1 MKILES
7 AENYLETILILQKR
21 NGTVRSI
28 DIASELEYT
37 KPSVSVAMKNL
48 RENGY
53 IEMDKMGHITLMETG
68 LAIAEAMYER
78 HTALST
84 FLSAIG
90 VSEHTAR
97 EDACRMEHIISE
109 ETFEAI
115 KKHTQYLI
123 AKQSE
128 NKYLRAKKQTAGKNP
143 FVLFCRFRLFNY
155 AQSTL
160 IRRSTASSFVAQHVV
175 TRIKCFPP
183 STGPQSSTN
192 TVRLISSSFSFV
204 TRKNC

>member
-53 IEMDKMGHITLMETG
+53 IEMDKMGHITLMDTG

-78 HTALST
+78 HTALSN
-84 FLSAIG
+84 FLLAIG
-90 VSEHTAR
+90 VSAQTAKD
-97 EDACRMEHIISE
+97 DACRMEHIISE

-115 KKHTQYLI
+115 KKHTKLLSAQNG
-123 AKQSE
+123 SG
-128 NKYLRAKKQTAGKNP
+128 GK
-143 FVLFCRFRLFNY
+143 
-155 AQSTL
+155 
-160 IRRSTASSFVAQHVV
+160 
-175 TRIKCFPP
+175 
-183 STGPQSSTN
+183 
-192 TVRLISSSFSFV
+192 
-204 TRKNC
+204 